1 MDVELVERLA
11 RLRLIIGYL
20 GEREQFGWWQS
31 SFFTQGSNAFLSP
44 LFSRTQILAQC
55 NGVTHAAALVHDERI
70 GIGHVYHLFRLPEE
84 IEQAI
89 HKSLHEPALFQS
101 VQKNI
106 TKSEMALDFLRKLT
120 GPQLPTEVGPIRVGN
135 IVALRDIN
143 SWQKVA
149 GAYLYGFEQD
159 TMICPYFSNPL

>member
-1 MDVELVERLA
+1 MEVELVERLA
-11 RLRLIIGYL
+11 KLRLIIGYL

-31 SFFTQGSNAFLSP
+31 SFFTQGNNAFLFP
-44 LFSRTQILAQC
+44 LFSQTQILAQC

-84 IEQAI
+84 IEQGI

-120 GPQLPTEVGPIRVGN
+120 GPQLPTEVGPIRVGT

-149 GAYLYGFEQD
+149 GAYLYAFDHNVQ
-159 TMICPYFSNPL
+159 IFPYLAG

>member
-11 RLRLIIGYL
+11 KLRLIIGYL

-84 IEQAI
+84 IEQGI
-89 HKSLHEPALFQS
+89 HRSLHEPALYQS
-101 VQKNI
+101 IQKII
-106 TKSEMALDFLRKLT
+106 TKSEIALDSLRKLT
-120 GPQLPTEVGPIRVGN
+120 GTKYAAEIGPIRIGN
-135 IVALRDIN
+135 IVALRDLN

-149 GAYLYGFEQD
+149 SAYLYGFEQE
-159 TMICPYFSNPL
+159 TIVCPFFSDIS

>member
-11 RLRLIIGYL
+11 KLRLIIEYL

-84 IEQAI
+84 IEQGI
-89 HKSLHEPALFQS
+89 HRSLHEPALFQS

-106 TKSEMALDFLRKLT
+106 TKPEIALDSLRKLT
-120 GPQLPTEVGPIRVGN
+120 GPQLPTEAGPIRVGN
-135 IVALRDIN
+135 IVALRDLN

-149 GAYLYGFEQD
+149 SAYLYGFEQE
-159 TMICPYFSNPL
+159 TIVCPFFSNIL

>member
-11 RLRLIIGYL
+11 KLRLIIGYL

-31 SFFTQGSNAFLSP
+31 SFFTQGSDAFLSP
-44 LFSRTQILAQC
+44 LFSRTQIVAQC

-84 IEQAI
+84 IEQGI
-89 HKSLHEPALFQS
+89 HQSLHEQALYQLI
-101 VQKNI
+101 QKII
-106 TKSEMALDFLRKLT
+106 TKSENTLDFLRRLAGNKI
-120 GPQLPTEVGPIRVGN
+120 PTEFGPIRVGN
-135 IVALRDIN
+135 NIALRDLN

-149 GAYLYGFEQD
+149 GAYLYGFEKEN
-159 TMICPYFSNPL
+159 IVCPFFSDIS

>member
-1 MDVELVERLA
+1 MEVELVETIVKLRLA
-11 RLRLIIGYL
+11 IGFL

-84 IEQAI
+84 IEQGI
-89 HKSLHEPALFQS
+89 HRSLHEPALVQS

-106 TKSEMALDFLRKLT
+106 TKSEIALDSLRKLT
-120 GPQLPTEVGPIRVGN
+120 GSQLQTEVGPIRVGN
-135 IVALRDIN
+135 ILELGDLKTWQVVA
-143 SWQKVA
+143 ST
-149 GAYLYGFEQD
+149 YLYAFEHDVQ
-159 TMICPYFSNPL
+159 IFPYLVG

>member
-120 GPQLPTEVGPIRVGN
+120 GPQLPNEVGPIRVGN

-149 GAYLYGFEQD
+149 GAYLYAFDHNVQ
-159 TMICPYFSNPL
+159 IFPYLAG